1 MEWYNIA
8 QKGQV
13 RDTDKNTVSSTAYN
27 QCQTALHGTKVK
39 LGKTTHAHRH
49 TPSKLIHDL

>member
-13 RDTDKNTVSSTAYN
+13 RDTDKNTVSSTTHN
-27 QCQTALHGTKVK
+27 QSQTALHITKAK
-39 LGKTTHAHRH
+39 FGETRH
-49 TPSKLIHDL
+49 TDTHPVI